1 MIAVEVTSDS
11 SIDEYYEGL
20 SKLGTSPGGTHPDP
34 ACLFHFAIELKGGGW
49 RVTDIWESKEKAEA
63 FFEGKVMPV
72 MQELGASR
80 PKLDFI
86 EVTSILTGS
95 KVPAHA

>member
-11 SIDEYYEGL
+11 SIDQYYEGL

-34 ACLFHFAIELKGGGW
+34 ACLFHFATEPESGGW
-49 RVTDIWESKEKAEA
+49 RVIDIWESKDQAEA
-63 FFEGKVMPV
+63 FIQGKVVPV
-72 MQELGASR
+72 MQELGAPA
-80 PKLDFI
+80 PKLKFI
-86 EVTSILTGS
+86 EVTNILTGS